1 MPAAAL
7 RGGSGL
13 LFSPARNTENNGI
26 ICYVE
31 LMRTIINLTQ
41 HQATPE
47 QIAQGVVDLE
57 PCDRDRLRTLLT
69 FEEIPSKEEIEQRA
83 AAIASLAYW
92 DSDAA
97 MIGGAP
103 YLMPALST
111 ALKNSNVQP
120 VYAFSKRES
129 VDMPQEDGSVRK
141 VAVFKHVGFV
151 EV

>member
-1 MPAAAL
+1 MM
-7 RGGSGL
+7 SK
-13 LFSPARNTENNGI
+13 I
-26 ICYVE
+26 IY
-31 LMRTIINLTQ
+31 NLTQ

-47 QIAQGVVDLE
+47 QVAQGVIDLE
-57 PCDRDRLRTLLT
+57 PTDRDQLRALLT

-83 AAIASLAYW
+83 EAIATLAYW
-92 DSDAA
+92 DADSA

-103 YLMPALST
+103 YLMPALSA
-111 ALKNSNVQP
+111 ALKNRKIQP

-151 EV
+151 EA

>member
-1 MPAAAL
+1 MM
-7 RGGSGL
+7 GK
-13 LFSPARNTENNGI
+13 I
-26 ICYVE
+26 IY
-31 LMRTIINLTQ
+31 NLTQ

-47 QIAQGVVDLE
+47 QVAQGVVDLE
-57 PCDRDRLRTLLT
+57 PTDRDQLRALLT

-83 AAIASLAYW
+83 EAIANLAYW
-92 DSDAA
+92 DADSA

-111 ALKNSNVQP
+111 ALKNRKIQP

-129 VDMPQEDGSVRK
+129 LDMPQEDGSVRK

-151 EV
+151 EA